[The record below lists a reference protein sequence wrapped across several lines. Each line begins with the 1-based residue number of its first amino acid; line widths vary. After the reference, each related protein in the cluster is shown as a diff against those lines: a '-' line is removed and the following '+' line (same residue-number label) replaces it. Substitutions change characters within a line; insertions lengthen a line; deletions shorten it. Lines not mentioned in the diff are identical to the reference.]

1 MTGKTTQQMLDAP
14 TDSYYIWPVSQ
25 TMPYAIRLA
34 RDLGRT
40 DLKIRPL
47 SSLPSIRYRG
57 KRLSGV
63 VVDHACWPTQEQ
75 QEIIS
80 HMKKRVF

>member
-1 MTGKTTQQMLDAP
+1 MIDAP
-14 TDSYYIWPVSQ
+14 PDSYYIWPVSQ
-25 TMPYAIRLA
+25 TLEYAIRLA
-34 RDLGRT
+34 RDLGRI

-47 SSLPSIRYRG
+47 SHLKSLRLRG
-57 KRLSGV
+57 KRIPGV

-80 HMKKRVF
+80 DMYTRVDRNA